1 MESVR
6 VQARAP
12 LKAATVNNSQGVEVD
27 AAEHEL
33 RISVLERDRDDFKEV
48 AVEIRN
54 SLQAL
59 VRLEERHNE
68 TSKALGRA
76 FDALEKQ
83 DKRINDIELFMPGLK
98 EMRALIVGGVCLVLS
113 TVGAAVIALVVMK

>member
-1 MESVR
+1 M
-6 VQARAP
+6 
-12 LKAATVNNSQGVEVD
+12 G

-33 RISVLERDRDDFKEV
+33 RIAVLERDRDDFKEV

-113 TVGAAVIALVVMK
+113 TVGAAIIALVVMK